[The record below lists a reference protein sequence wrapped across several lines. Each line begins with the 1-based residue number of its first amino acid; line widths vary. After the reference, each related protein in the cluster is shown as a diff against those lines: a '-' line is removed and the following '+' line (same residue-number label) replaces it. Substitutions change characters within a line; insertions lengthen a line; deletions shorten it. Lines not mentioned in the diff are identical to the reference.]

1 MQKPRLKPT
10 VNQTFIIVPNPGD
23 RSGDYDFAA
32 ILDASRKLEQSG
44 EVERACDMRYQAF
57 QRLVELLP
65 DDGEIELEWED
76 RTTQHALMLIE
87 SSSIDHFL
95 VGDFEM
101 CAAMLEM
108 LLELD
113 SEDHLGVVTR
123 LAYAYIALE
132 EYELYDEIEGDIGDR
147 TADKLILKLWSD
159 VRRNGALDKG
169 ALGRLKSRY
178 AEVYDEFVADTHPAD
193 ESYIADIE
201 SERPSRRALAREL
214 WLQTEHLWRE
224 FPELVEALRASRK

>member
-65 DDGEIELEWED
+65 DDGEVELEWED

-132 EYELYDEIEGDIGDR
+132 EYELYDEIEGDIGDL
-147 TADKLILKLWSD
+147 TADKL
-159 VRRNGALDKG
+159 
-169 ALGRLKSRY
+169 RL
-178 AEVYDEFVADTHPAD
+178 
-193 ESYIADIE
+193 
-201 SERPSRRALAREL
+201 
-214 WLQTEHLWRE
+214 
-224 FPELVEALRASRK
+224 